1 MKDLRKWSDI
11 KQALLDYHNSLTM
24 NNDLIRRSDAVKAI
38 SNDGDEH
45 WWYEERINEVP
56 AVDAV
61 EVVHGRWEYT
71 GSVMQTCQRC
81 ETSYNLLGGNHCKPW
96 NCCPN
101 CGARMDGE

>member
-1 MKDLRKWSDI
+1 
-11 KQALLDYHNSLTM
+11 M
-24 NNDLIRRSDAVKAI
+24 NNDLISREAVI
-38 SNDGDEH
+38 
-45 WWYEERINEVP
+45 ERIKYEADICNSGITRGVLELLQTVVEGMPP
-56 AVDAV
+56 AADAV